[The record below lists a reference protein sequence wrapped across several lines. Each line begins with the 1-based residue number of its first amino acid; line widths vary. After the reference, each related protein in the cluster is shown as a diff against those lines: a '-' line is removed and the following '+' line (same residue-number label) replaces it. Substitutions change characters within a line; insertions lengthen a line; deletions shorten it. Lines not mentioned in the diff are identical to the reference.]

1 MIPSLTQKFERTM
14 GINVSN
20 VARLNMSSEGWDRI
34 AETFNSVRVS
44 FGWNGIEPS
53 KGVYTFE
60 AADEIVDECTSRGIS
75 VLFILSYGNA
85 LYSASSMHPP
95 LTGEAWDAWEAY
107 VTEVVTRY
115 KDKRVFYEIWNEPH
129 GNFWKPA
136 PQPELAGSFVAKTCR
151 VIRNVNKH
159 ATIITGGGAAL
170 LSGKRGFVTASWT
183 EPWLDDYY
191 QRYFRSGGSADADYV
206 SIHPYTLVTPSENA
220 RMEIER
226 IAKLGRKPLV
236 VTEIGYSMD
245 RVHQW
250 HNHGYPVQREY
261 IYTDEEESAKQFVRF
276 MAWASSV
283 GIPCTYWFHYDD
295 FFIDPFL
302 NYVNF
307 KQKNMT
313 VKKLSYADSVAT
325 LVSTGPHGLAND
337 DWVTI
342 VGSKPSAFD
351 GSYKI
356 TKVDETSFTYTPY
369 TVPSPVVASGNIV
382 WRSYGY
388 ARGED
393 TYGLCE
399 ERDTHPFTF
408 VGGKASRGTFDTSLD
423 ALETKSYIN
432 DVEVI
437 GAGAFY
443 EDPEITFCGVANVD
457 PEQAVGQAIL
467 SDAGAVTG
475 VRLGK
480 LGAELLTTATTW
492 DYPTVSGWS
501 GDNTDGFL
509 YTPLETVPGPV
520 TATTLVSEGA
530 LATFTKVDHGFTTG
544 QSVVISGSSDTEFN
558 KATPVEITVVSD
570 DVFTYPITPA
580 TYLEATVGSDGVIA
594 TCTAP
599 GHTFK
604 SGDVVTISGANDAYY
619 NGDKTVV
626 TADATTFT
634 FAIDALAADVE
645 DALITVVGKTIVAA
659 GTIVA
664 TYTDRLTNTYYPT
677 VDNTMY
683 RVDILIIG
691 RTAGSITV
699 SLGNDSIAGV
709 TADKSWFP
717 TCTEITS
724 DYNFTVTPTADFDGT
739 VRFSLKLMP
748 DDTTTG
754 HQYIDFLGG
763 GTAQKVLKNAY
774 VTFDDPPEGGVRAE
788 AWGDKL
794 IFDYYGD
801 WTYGTGWEHSRARP
815 SENVNGFQHTTGNVE
830 ALTSKI
836 ALEVGV
842 TYVFALYMSTNP
854 TAGKGLTITAG
865 GLTLA
870 NANEA
875 TPDVSDAEFI
885 DSTLVGSGQAN
896 EVFIV
901 ERSIPQLELTALS
914 TDALTITPDTDFN
927 GKFVVYMWVKGAES
941 VRQCNV
947 WRGGSGYT
955 LAPNV
960 KFSEPAILPRCK
972 AILMDGMV
980 QGVEIVDHGAYPNTI
995 ALGQIQDP
1003 GQPYQIDYRIAIEAP
1018 SGADPLGV
1026 GRAADLLVLTNVGP
1040 DVVWP
1045 QRAVAHLRSVLVRDK
1060 GNNYEN
1066 PVITCGNKPVQ
1077 EPVLRA
1083 WLKGGKVTD
1092 IKILNPGGGFLPKAV
1107 ESITDNVR
1115 TATVT
1120 TVDDHGYSVGDA
1132 VIISGST
1139 VLAYNGTF
1147 YITEVPTTKTFKYV
1161 MSSVPGSNAAGTI
1174 TCEVLVPKVA
1184 IAAATT
1190 SALTGASGTWDPVT
1204 RYATITKSNHGLV
1217 NGDSVLISGGTGT
1230 TAGYN
1235 GTFVVHNCTTNTFK
1249 YTLDTLPTANG
1260 TGLTVAGQA
1269 VLKAQMGHIRLAE
1282 APKLGY
1288 YAANQMRRL
1297 LDGYT
1302 FVEDAS
1308 TDPNHHEIVF
1318 TNGTS
1323 NVVVLWA
1330 EKLVPAIVKTWLD
1343 SERTL
1348 HIATPYP
1355 GFGYVTAPA
1364 VRWVDGPE
1372 GLAGTA
1378 KLDCLGSYTDGFN
1391 DLGMRII
1398 NSGSGYTSAPDMRFV
1413 GGGTP
1418 TRKAK
1423 GIVYV
1428 SNGRIISAQMHFLGQ
1443 SNRGY
1448 TSRPDIELVGGGG
1461 KNAKIEC
1468 MLNAIGT
1475 IELTGNTGLTYPY
1488 KAYLEGGFPTYSVP
1502 DTVRGIYRYDG
1513 TILPVDTEVID
1524 ITEDPIYV
1532 VYDL

>member
-1 MIPSLTQKFERTM
+1 MTPSLTQKFERTM
-14 GINVSN
+14 GVNVSN
-20 VARLNMSSEGWDRI
+20 ASRLNMSSEGWDRL
-34 AETFNSVRVS
+34 AEVFSSVRIS
-44 FGWNGIEPS
+44 FGWSGVETAA
-53 KGVYTFE
+53 GVYTFE
-60 AADEIVDECTSRGIS
+60 AMDKIVEECTSRGLS
-75 VLFILSYGNA
+75 VLNILSYGNE
-85 LYSASSMHPP
+85 LYSPTSMHPP
-95 LTGEAWDAWEAY
+95 LTGTAWDAWEAY

-136 PQPELAGSFVAKTCR
+136 PQPELAGSLVAKTCR

-159 ATIITGGGAAL
+159 ATIITGGGATL
-170 LSGKRGFVTASWT
+170 IPGTRGFVTASWT

-206 SIHPYTLVTPSENA
+206 SIHPYTRVTPSENA

-236 VTEIGYSMD
+236 VTEFGYSMD

-250 HNHGYPVQREY
+250 YNHGYPVQREF

-307 KQKNMT
+307 KQKNMA
-313 VKKLSYADSVAT
+313 VKKLSYANSVAT
-325 LVSTGPHGLAND
+325 LVSTGPHGLATD

-342 VGSKPSAFD
+342 AGSKPSAFD

-467 SDAGAVTG
+467 SDAGVVTG

-520 TATTLVSEGA
+520 TATTLASEGA

-626 TADATTFT
+626 TADATSFT
-634 FAIDALAADVE
+634 FAINALAADVE
-645 DALITVVGKTIVAA
+645 EALITVVGKTIVAA

-724 DYNFTVTPTADFDGT
+724 DYIFTVTPTADFDGT

-794 IFDYYGD
+794 IFNYYKD
-801 WTYGTGWEHSRARP
+801 WTYGKGWEHSPARP
-815 SENVNGFQHTTGNVE
+815 SENVNGFRHTTGNVE

-836 ALEVGV
+836 ALEVGE
-842 TYVFALYMSTNP
+842 TYVFALYMMTAP
-854 TAGKGLTITAG
+854 TAGESLGITAG
-865 GLTLA
+865 GVTIGATVAASLA
-870 NANEA
+870 QTEVVALNEN
-875 TPDVSDAEFI
+875 P
-885 DSTLVGSGQAN
+885 
-896 EVFIV
+896 
-901 ERSIPQLELTALS
+901 
-914 TDALTITPDTDFN
+914 LTITPTSDFD

-960 KFSEPAILPRCK
+960 KFSEPERLPRCK

-980 QGVEIVDHGAYPNTI
+980 QGVEIVDHGAYQNSI

-1003 GQPYQIDYRIAIEAP
+1003 GQPYQIDYRIAIKAP

-1026 GRAADLLVLTNVGP
+1026 GRAADLLLLTNVGP
-1040 DVVWP
+1040 YVAWP

-1174 TCEVLVPKVA
+1174 TCDVLVPKIT

-1190 SALTGASGTWDPVT
+1190 SALTGASGTWDPIT
-1204 RYATITKSNHGLV
+1204 RYATITKANHGLSD
-1217 NGDSVLISGGTGT
+1217 GDSVLIGGGSGT
-1230 TAGYN
+1230 TAGFN
-1235 GTFVVHNCTTNTFK
+1235 GTYTVHNCTDNTFK
-1249 YTLDTLPTANG
+1249 YTLVTLPTA
-1260 TGLTVAGQA
+1260 TSSILTITGQA
-1269 VLKAQMGHIRLAE
+1269 ALMAQMGHIRLAE
-1282 APKLGY
+1282 APKLGF
-1288 YAANQMRRL
+1288 YAAKTMHDL
-1297 LDGYT
+1297 LEGYT
-1302 FVEDAS
+1302 FVEDIS
-1308 TDPNHHEIVF
+1308 TDPNHHEIIF

-1323 NVVVLWA
+1323 NVIVLWA

-1343 SERTL
+1343 SEGTL

-1364 VRWVDGPE
+1364 VRWVDGPV
-1372 GLAGTA
+1372 GLTGTA
-1378 KLDCLGSYTDGFN
+1378 LLDCVGSYIDGWN
-1391 DLGMRII
+1391 DLGLRII
-1398 NSGSGYTSAPDMRFV
+1398 NSGSEFTSAPTLRFV
-1413 GGGTP
+1413 NGGTP
-1418 TRKAK
+1418 TREAKAD
-1423 GIVYV
+1423 VYV
-1428 SNGRIISAQMHFLGQ
+1428 ANGRIVSAQMHYLGY

-1448 TSRPDIELVGGGG
+1448 TSKPDILVVGGGG
-1461 KNAKIEC
+1461 KNAKIDC
-1468 MLNAIGT
+1468 MLNAVGT
-1475 IELTGNTGLTYPY
+1475 IELTGNTNLTYPY
-1488 KAYLEGGFPTYSVP
+1488 EAYLEGGFPTYTVP
-1502 DTVRGIYRYDG
+1502 SSATAVYRYDG
-1513 TILPVDTEVID
+1513 AMIPFETGDVLD
-1524 ITEDPIYV
+1524 ITESPIYV
-1532 VYDL
+1532 VY